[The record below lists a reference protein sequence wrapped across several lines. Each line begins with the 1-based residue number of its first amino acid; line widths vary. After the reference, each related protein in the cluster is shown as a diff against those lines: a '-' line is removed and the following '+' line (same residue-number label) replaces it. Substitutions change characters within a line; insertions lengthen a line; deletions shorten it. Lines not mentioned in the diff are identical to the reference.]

1 MRSNK
6 ESSKFCHSKGNIRF
20 IDVARKKFCHYLLA
34 CTCAP
39 LLFGSLAM
47 ASTPVRQDIAQVI
60 SVANVTRPSLKLGSK
75 GNAVN
80 ELQAALRLLGFYN
93 GPVNG
98 EYDNA
103 TANSV
108 AQFRQAAGLP
118 ADNSVDER
126 VWQRLFPSE
135 PIANNSS
142 AGPSITP
149 PRPPISPT
157 PFPIPTQT
165 VNPPASNQNIMSVV
179 NPAPEPRPATPAPQN
194 TQRSSTS
201 TTVRTTNN
209 NNTQSSS
216 TSTTVRTTNNNTQRS
231 STSTSVRSSSSAPQ
245 PPSTANQRRPAN
257 RQPVSLPQFTRKPNI
272 QYTSDGRPILRPGMR
287 GEEVTFLQQRLR
299 ALGYLSTPANGNFG
313 ATTESAVK
321 ALQQRFGL
329 ESDGVVGGATWN
341 VLLR

>member
-6 ESSKFCHSKGNIRF
+6 KVSKFCDSKGNFRF
-20 IDVARKKFCHYLLA
+20 VDVACKNFCHYLLA

-60 SVANVTRPSLKLGSK
+60 SVGTITRPSLKVGSK

-80 ELQAALRLLGFYN
+80 ELQAALKLLGFYD
-93 GPVNG
+93 GVVNG

-103 TANSV
+103 TATSV
-108 AQFRQAAGLP
+108 SQFRQAAGLP
-118 ADNSVDER
+118 ADSSVDEK
-126 VWQRLFPSE
+126 VWQKLFPSE
-135 PIANNSS
+135 VMANTSPLGSS
-142 AGPSITP
+142 VTP
-149 PRPPISPT
+149 PPPTST
-157 PFPIPTQT
+157 NPFPIPTQT
-165 VNPPASNQNIMSVV
+165 ANPPIPNQNIMSVV

-209 NNTQSSS
+209 NT
-216 TSTTVRTTNNNTQRS
+216 TQRS
-231 STSTSVRSSSSAPQ
+231 STSTSTRSSNNNTSQRSSTSTSTRSTSPATQ
-245 PPSTANQRRPAN
+245 PTTNQRRPAS
-257 RQPVSLPQFTRKPNI
+257 RQPVSFPNFTQKPNI
-272 QYTSDGRPILRPGMR
+272 QYTSEGRPILRPGMR

-299 ALGYLSTPANGNFG
+299 ALGYLSSPADGDFG
-313 ATTESAVK
+313 AATESAVK
-321 ALQQRFGL
+321 ALQKRFGL
-329 ESDGVVGGATWN
+329 ESDAVVGGATWN